1 MNELGIGFFYPTP
14 RSRIDLIRKDAHG
27 HGDGDMFRG
36 EKGELVFPVETGRR
50 NPGVRKSGARRES
63 NPRPSDSK
71 CFRELSTALFSP
83 SQGLTTDN
91 EDSGIHEVN
100 HSNPSNA
107 SQTLAAEN
115 KNFAALVLHDSEL
128 RAVSGGNALLTV
140 REVAAILR
148 VCRDTVYRLCAK
160 GQLPHV
166 RILNAIRIA
175 PADLDCFLRVHR
187 DCPKSLL

>member
-1 MNELGIGFFYPTP
+1 
-14 RSRIDLIRKDAHG
+14 
-27 HGDGDMFRG
+27 
-36 EKGELVFPVETGRR
+36 
-50 NPGVRKSGARRES
+50 VRARREL

-71 CFRELSTALFSP
+71 CLQEPSTALFSP
-83 SQGLTTDN
+83 SQALTNDDN
-91 EDSGIHEVN
+91 GSGIQAVT

-107 SQTLAAEN
+107 SQTLAAET
-115 KNFAALVLHDSEL
+115 KNFAALVLHDSKL

-140 REVAAILR
+140 QEVAAILR

-175 PADLDCFLRVHR
+175 PADLDAFLSIHR
-187 DCPKSLL
+187 DCRKSFL

>member
-1 MNELGIGFFYPTP
+1 MCPERTSKLL
-14 RSRIDLIRKDAHG
+14 R
-27 HGDGDMFRG
+27 
-36 EKGELVFPVETGRR
+36 
-50 NPGVRKSGARRES
+50 ARRES

-71 CFRELSTALFSP
+71 CFRELSTA
-83 SQGLTTDN
+83 
-91 EDSGIHEVN
+91 
-100 HSNPSNA
+100 
-107 SQTLAAEN
+107 
-115 KNFAALVLHDSEL
+115 LHDSEL

>member
-1 MNELGIGFFYPTP
+1 M
-14 RSRIDLIRKDAHG
+14 
-27 HGDGDMFRG
+27 
-36 EKGELVFPVETGRR
+36 
-50 NPGVRKSGARRES
+50 

-71 CFRELSTALFSP
+71 CVQDPSTGLFSP
-83 SQGLTTDN
+83 SQGLTIDN
-91 EDSGIHEVN
+91 EGSGIHEVN

-107 SQTLAAEN
+107 SQTLAAET
-115 KNFAALVLHDSEL
+115 KKFAALVLHDSEL

-160 GQLPHV
+160 SELPHV

-175 PADLDCFLRVHR
+175 PADLDAFLSIHR
-187 DCPKSLL
+187 DCHKSFQ